1 MTGGRGSQPAAG
13 RGTGAR
19 ERVVDER
26 LTVDGQGEGL
36 ADLDVLEVVA
46 AEVEV
51 DEVDAQGVVEG
62 DAVLDVGVVGVLR
75 QHVGRDVAPVNVA
88 VLEGHELGV
97 VVVVVDDVE
106 LVEGRLAVVVVGE
119 LLELDLGG
127 VVVLDDLVLAGADAV
142 GAPAPLVASL
152 LAGLLREDLSVVD
165 AQVVDEGDHR
175 GLEDEGEVGVVL
187 DGEALEL
194 GGGAG
199 EHVLGALDEV
209 IHVGGL
215 GRGLGL
221 EHALERVLDVVGGQ
235 RGAVVALDALLEGA
249 VQGHAVGLEGRDLGE
264 QARDELVVLGP
275 AQGGLEDAVRDGG
288 GAGVGGLLHVQAELG
303 VGLAEAQHLLLGA
316 GIGAGAVA
324 GATAGGHGEHRRGGA
339 GEGGAL
345 DEVTA
350 GEVSHVTCLSL
361 LPI

>member
-1 MTGGRGSQPAAG
+1 MH
-13 RGTGAR
+13 
-19 ERVVDER
+19 
-26 LTVDGQGEGL
+26 
-36 ADLDVLEVVA
+36 
-46 AEVEV
+46 
-51 DEVDAQGVVEG
+51 AQGVVQG
-62 DAVLDVGVVGVLR
+62 DAVLDVGVIGVLG
-75 QHVGRDVAPVNVA
+75 QHVGRDVAPVDVA
-88 VLEGHELGV
+88 VLEGHQLGV
-97 VVVVVDDVE
+97 VVVVVDDVN
-106 LVEGRLAVVVVGE
+106 LVQGRLAVVVVGE
-119 LLELDLGG
+119 LLELDLSS

-152 LAGLLREDLSVVD
+152 LAGLLRVDLGVAD

-199 EHVLGALDEV
+199 EHVLGALDEIV
-209 IHVGGL
+209 HVGGL
-215 GRGLGL
+215 GGGLRL
-221 EHALERVLDVVGGQ
+221 EHTLEGELHVVGSQ

-249 VQGHAVGLEGRDLGE
+249 VQGDAVVLEGRDLGQ

-275 AQGGLEDAVRDGG
+275 AKGSLKDAVGDGG
-288 GAGVGGLLHVQAELG
+288 RAGVGGLLHVQAELG
-303 VGLAEAQHLLLGA
+303 VGLAEAQDLLLLATVG
-316 GIGAGAVA
+316 GGGV

-339 GEGGAL
+339 GNGGAL

-350 GEVSHVTCLSL
+350 GEVSHLTCLSL